1 MGRCL
6 YIQPGIRDRPDGA
19 ISDCESWDIPGSWWN
34 KVLREK
40 KEATIAWCMQFK
52 GEKVVVL

>member
-40 KEATIAWCMQFK
+40 KEATIAWCSLRVK
-52 GEKVVVL
+52 R